1 MFKKAPPKT
10 TSPKKASAGTHHH
23 TIIRIGAAAFVLAMT
38 AAIVPAI
45 AQFPQTPDDQNTS
58 APPLVGTPK
67 TKKAAPAP
75 AGGGP
80 TITGNWTGQLTQ
92 VGSDKPYK
100 FELSINAKGAET
112 KYPELDCTGKLA
124 RSGQSK
130 SYVFFVEVIT
140 KGSAD
145 KGGRCPDGTI
155 TVARQGD
162 DLTLGWFGSIQG
174 STVVAYGTLKK
185 GK

>member
-1 MFKKAPPKT
+1 M
-10 TSPKKASAGTHHH
+10 PKKASPEAHHH
-23 TIIRIGAAAFVLAMT
+23 AIIRIGAAAFVLAMT
-38 AAIVPAI
+38 AAVVPAS
-45 AQFPQTPDDQNTS
+45 AQFPQTPDDQNTG

-67 TKKAAPAP
+67 TKKAGPAP
-75 AGGGP
+75 AAGGP
-80 TITGNWTGQLTQ
+80 SVAGSWSGQLTQ

-112 KYPELDCTGKLA
+112 KYPDLDCTGKLT

-140 KGSAD
+140 KGQAD

-162 DLTLGWFGSIQG
+162 DLALGWFGSIQG
-174 STVVAYGTLKK
+174 STVIAYGTLKK
-185 GK
+185 K